1 MRPDRMRTALRSPS
15 KLVAFLVAC
24 LAIPPT
30 VQAASLEE
38 RVQRL
43 ERMLSAQKQSDV
55 VLQLQQLQREVQQL
69 RGQLEL
75 QQHALKKLQRQQ
87 REQYLDLDGR
97 LSANPPA
104 PAAEPAAPAEG
115 AAAPGPVGAA
125 ASGPAA
131 AASGAGQPVTGGDPK
146 QARAEYD
153 RAFRLLQ
160 QAHYKQA
167 TEAFQGFLERYP
179 ASEYA
184 DNARYW
190 LGETSYVMRDLPT
203 ALEDFNRLLT
213 DYPASR
219 KVPDA
224 MLKIGYIHAERKE
237 WDRARTVLE
246 ELERNHP
253 GTTAARLAK
262 ERLEVM
268 SRDGH

>member
-1 MRPDRMRTALRSPS
+1 M
-15 KLVAFLVAC
+15 FLVAC
-24 LAIPPT
+24 LALAPA
-30 VQAASLEE
+30 VQAADLDA

-43 ERMLSAQKQSDV
+43 ERMLSAQNQSDI
-55 VLQLQQLQREVQQL
+55 VLQLQQLQRELQQL
-69 RGQLEL
+69 RGQLEM
-75 QQHALKKLQRQQ
+75 QQHALKKLERQQ

-97 LSANPPA
+97 LSANPPT
-104 PAAEPAAPAEG
+104 PAGGPAAPAEG
-115 AAAPGPVGAA
+115 AAA
-125 ASGPAA
+125 GPAA
-131 AASGAGQPVTGGDPK
+131 AASETGQPAVGGDPK
-146 QARAEYD
+146 QERAEYD

-246 ELERNHP
+246 QLERNHP

-262 ERLEVM
+262 ERLEAM